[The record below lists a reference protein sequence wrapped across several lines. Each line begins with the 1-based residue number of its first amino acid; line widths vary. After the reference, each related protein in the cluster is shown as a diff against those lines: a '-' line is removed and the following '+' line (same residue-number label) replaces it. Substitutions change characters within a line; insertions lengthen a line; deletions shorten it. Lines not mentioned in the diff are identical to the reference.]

1 MVENGGGYLDVDY
14 SPHHDEDFNVWTEV
28 GALHPEDQHRL
39 ENDPSRS
46 YIIKV
51 KSSSPEAEQL
61 IHQPLAFLIE
71 HGIDDVHEGSRVT
84 TTVFHHERGLN
95 YRIIRAKATVEGDTG
110 DVSMTIDK
118 ET

>member
-1 MVENGGGYLDVDY
+1 MVDNGGDYTDVDY
-14 SPHHDEDFNVWTEV
+14 SPHHDEDFNVWTEI
-28 GALHPEDQHRL
+28 GALHPEEQHRL
-39 ENDPSRS
+39 ADDPSRM

-61 IHQPLAFLIE
+61 IHQPLAFLLE
-71 HGIDDVHEGSRVT
+71 HSIPDVNEESRVT

-95 YRIIRAKATVEGDTG
+95 YRIIRAKATVEGGTG
-110 DVSMTIDK
+110 DVSMTLDK